1 MPNDDPDR
9 TTARTPSDLPFSEAD
24 TPPVHPLDPTTVLGL
39 GVGSIIAGRY
49 KLLEPLGEGGMGVVW
64 LAEQSEPIRRQ
75 VAVKLLQTAMHS
87 KAFLGR
93 FELERQSLA
102 LMDHPNIAKIL
113 DGGIAPDGRPFFVME
128 RVKGVSITQF
138 CETRNLPL
146 RERLELFLPVCQ
158 AIQHAHQKG
167 IIHRDIKPS
176 NVLVALYDDKAVP
189 KVIDFGV
196 AKPTGQPLTEK
207 TLHTMIGSVVGT
219 PAYMSP
225 EQAGLHNLDI
235 DTRSD
240 VYSLGVLLYEL
251 LTGTTPIEKNRF
263 RGVPIED
270 WSRLV
275 REEEPPRPSARLST
289 TETRAKLTTVI
300 GTESVKL
307 SKLLRGELDW
317 IVMKALEKDRTRR
330 YETASSLARDVERYL
345 ADEVVEARPPTVAY
359 RARKFL
365 RKHRGPVIASV
376 MVLLALVGGVV
387 GTVWQAGRAERAQ
400 LREQALLSEAE
411 GARLREEASQR
422 EATYLRES
430 MLHNKG
436 VAAYIYATHLMLA
449 NRDDPDLRPRIERN
463 LQEAADSLEQAYREF
478 PDHLEHA
485 YYLGLTYLSSAR
497 LGLLTGKKAD
507 IEAALKVLDRAEQL
521 FVGLR
526 NANSHIGLA
535 AVTTGLNEEAI
546 TSTLSII
553 WFSRYTAFL
562 SLGRCSEALVE
573 LDRAHPEAVADTPM
587 VPPGGEVIL
596 PDNASGIAKVISINQ
611 RVLHQKHI
619 NKDDSILIRTFL
631 LRGAEMEQSRL
642 PWSRGRGLDHL
653 KAMRLAAYLADTRGV
668 AEAAVYNAACAFALA
683 SAAPDIDAAECDRR
697 AALAI
702 TYLDR
707 ICKAGYFR
715 HPIKG
720 PLHRAELASDKD
732 LDSLWGRA
740 DFKRI
745 LAEVQ
750 HLLEQAPP
758 PRVVSH

>member
-1 MPNDDPDR
+1 
-9 TTARTPSDLPFSEAD
+9 
-24 TPPVHPLDPTTVLGL
+24 
-39 GVGSIIAGRY
+39 
-49 KLLEPLGEGGMGVVW
+49 MGVVW
-64 LAEQSEPIRRQ
+64 LAEQSEPVRRQ
-75 VAVKLLQTAMHS
+75 VAVKLLQMGMHS
-87 KAFLGR
+87 KSFIGR

-128 RVKGVSITQF
+128 QVKGVSITQF
-138 CETRNLPL
+138 CESRKLSL
-146 RERLELFLPVCQ
+146 QERLELFLPVCQ
-158 AIQHAHQKG
+158 AVQHAHQKG

-176 NVLVALYDDKAVP
+176 NVLVALYDDKPVP

-207 TLHTMIGSVVGT
+207 TLHSGIGSVVGT

-263 RGVPIED
+263 RGVAMEE

-289 TETRAKLTTVI
+289 TETQTKLTTVI

-317 IVMKALEKDRTRR
+317 IVMKALEKDRNRR
-330 YETASSLARDVERYL
+330 YETASGLAQDVGRYL

-365 RKHRGPVIASV
+365 RKHRGSVIAATL
-376 MVLLALVGGVV
+376 VLLALICGVS
-387 GTVWQAGRAERAQ
+387 GTIWEAGRVERAQ

-411 GARLREEASQR
+411 GARLREEATQR
-422 EATYLRES
+422 ESAFLRES
-430 MLHNKG
+430 MLHNAG
-436 VAAYIYATHLMLA
+436 VARLWNGISLLHSNRGDPRADPVLRTRAELA
-449 NRDDPDLRPRIERN
+449 
-463 LQEAADSLEQAYREF
+463 LQEAVKSLEQANREF
-478 PDHLEHA
+478 PGHPEHA
-485 YYLGLTYLSSAR
+485 YFLGLSYIYLAEANHAKGKRADLEETIRLLDLAEPLFVGIRNANPQVGLAAFTTNPEEDAFGGPLPTIGFFRYAAYLGL
-497 LGLLTGKKAD
+497 
-507 IEAALKVLDRAEQL
+507 DR
-521 FVGLR
+521 
-526 NANSHIGLA
+526 S
-535 AVTTGLNEEAI
+535 
-546 TSTLSII
+546 
-553 WFSRYTAFL
+553 
-562 SLGRCSEALVE
+562 SEALLE
-573 LDRAHPEAVADTPM
+573 LDRIHPWAVADTAP
-587 VPPGGEVIL
+587 VPPGGDAVVPDMAMGVNTFRRIQRQVTEALTALEDMANTIRISRL
-596 PDNASGIAKVISINQ
+596 PLTAKISKED
-611 RVLHQKHI
+611 VLFM
-619 NKDDSILIRTFL
+619 RTTL

-683 SAAPDIDAAECDRR
+683 SAAPDIDAAERDRR

-715 HPIKG
+715 HPKKG
-720 PLHRAELASDKD
+720 EHYRSEIATDKD
-732 LDSLWGRA
+732 LDSLRTRA

-745 LAEVQ
+745 LSEVQ
-750 HLLEQAPP
+750 NLLEQAPP
-758 PRVVSH
+758 PRLVNH